1 MNKKKRFLKT
11 GGFIYTEVP
20 LDELKIF
27 LHVFRHVCHMCG
39 RSLSFTN
46 LGYIRVG
53 REVELV
59 LCAECLKDYAEY
71 IESGEAG
78 RRC

>member
-1 MNKKKRFLKT
+1 MNKKKRFLKI

-27 LHVFRHVCHMCG
+27 LHVFRPVCHMCG
-39 RSLSFTN
+39 KPVNFFD

>member
-1 MNKKKRFLKT
+1 MNNKKRFLKA
-11 GGFIYTEVP
+11 GGLIYTEVP

-27 LHVFRHVCHMCG
+27 LQVFRSVCHMCG